1 MAEKLY
7 TTITINDQ
15 PFEEQQQQ
23 PVVARSVGFTDILE
37 DLAMEQDEGSGKYP
51 VS

>member
-1 MAEKLY
+1 MAEY
-7 TTITINDQ
+7 ITITINDQ
-15 PFEEQQQQ
+15 PFGEQQQ